1 MAVPASP
8 APRPRRPAYAAPQRV
23 GRQAPS
29 RTGGPAVDSP
39 RRGGQ
44 PRQAAAGRPP
54 RTTRGQTG
62 TRQGP
67 RQGPRQAGVV
77 SRQSRRTRPPGLA
90 PVYDINGPRVRYGL
104 GWFLVALP
112 AVVLSPLSAGLV
124 YAVAGGF
131 GAGQAVKAWRSASWQ
146 VPVAAVAAAT
156 PVLAAAVWGTGV
168 ALYVL
173 GAAAVVVVVAGAA
186 EPSSGLEGT
195 PGRIAAAG
203 VMLQAVTVVAIG
215 CGAMVLL
222 RGESEVAAL
231 LLFAMVC
238 AYEVG
243 DFVMGSGASNA
254 VEGPLAGA
262 LAFILVGFPAVLL
275 LLDPF
280 DVLGVWVLVA
290 GAALCPVG
298 QWMASAVLPR
308 PDAKAPALRRV
319 DTVLVVAPFWV
330 LAAAAF

>member
-1 MAVPASP
+1 
-8 APRPRRPAYAAPQRV
+8 
-23 GRQAPS
+23 
-29 RTGGPAVDSP
+29 
-39 RRGGQ
+39 
-44 PRQAAAGRPP
+44 
-54 RTTRGQTG
+54 
-62 TRQGP
+62 
-67 RQGPRQAGVV
+67 
-77 SRQSRRTRPPGLA
+77 LA
-90 PVYDINGPRVRYGL
+90 PVYDIDGPRVRYGL

-112 AVVLSPLSAGLV
+112 AVVVSPLSAGLV
-124 YAVAGGF
+124 YGVAGGL

-146 VPVAAVAAAT
+146 GPVAAVAAAA
-156 PVLAAAVWGTGV
+156 PVLAAAAWGVGP

-173 GAAAVVVVVAGAA
+173 GAAAAVAVVAGSA
-186 EPSSGLEGT
+186 EPSLGLRGVS
-195 PGRIAAAG
+195 GRIAGAG
-203 VMLQAVTVVAIG
+203 VMLHAVTVVAVG
-215 CGAMVLL
+215 CGAIVLL

-243 DFVMGSGASNA
+243 DFVMGSGASNP

-262 LAFILVGFPAVLL
+262 LAAILVGFPAVLL

-280 DVLGVWVLVA
+280 DVLGVWALIA
-290 GAALCPVG
+290 AAALCPVG

-319 DTVLVVAPFWV
+319 DTLLVVAPFWV

>member
-8 APRPRRPAYAAPQRV
+8 APGQRRPAYTAAQRV
-23 GRQAPS
+23 GRQAPP
-29 RTGGPAVDSP
+29 RAGGPAVDGP

-44 PRQAAAGRPP
+44 ARQGAGRPPSTARGKTRPRQAARQP
-54 RTTRGQTG
+54 RGG
-62 TRQGP
+62 
-67 RQGPRQAGVV
+67 
-77 SRQSRRTRPPGLA
+77 SRQSRPTRRPGLA
-90 PVYDINGPRVRYGL
+90 PVYDIDGPRVRYGL

-112 AVVLSPLSAGLV
+112 AVVVSPMSAGLV

-131 GAGQAVKAWRSASWQ
+131 GASQAVRAWRAASWQ
-146 VPVAAVAAAT
+146 VPVAGVAAAA
-156 PVLAAAVWGTGV
+156 PVLAAAAWGAGA

-173 GAAAVVVVVAGAA
+173 GLAAAVAVVAGST
-186 EPSSGLEGT
+186 EPSSGLEGAS
-195 PGRIAAAG
+195 GRLAAAG
-203 VMLQAVTVVAIG
+203 VMLQAVIVVAVG
-215 CGAMVLL
+215 CGAMALL

-231 LLFAMVC
+231 LLFVMIS

-280 DVLGVWVLVA
+280 DVLGVWALLA

-308 PDAKAPALRRV
+308 PDANAPALRRV